1 MRAVIINR
9 VVEISDI
16 CEIGTFSDGGIFHEI
31 DWEHFAIAIAVVR

>member
-1 MRAVIINR
+1 MRAVMTYR

-16 CEIGTFSDGGIFHEI
+16 CEIGTFSNSGIFHEI